1 MSSYSNQDAYT
12 ILLSALS
19 IELCRYAIG
28 KPLPLAY
35 KITRLVR
42 VITAYTGA
50 GSITTVATNSSN
62 RAYSLVNKELNKQVS
77 AEVEQ
82 QERAKHRQ
90 AQLEKAQALRVAKFE
105 KEQQLRVR
113 RAKQA

>member
-1 MSSYSNQDAYT
+1 M
-12 ILLSALS
+12 
-19 IELCRYAIG
+19 
-28 KPLPLAY
+28 
-35 KITRLVR
+35 
-42 VITAYTGA
+42 
-50 GSITTVATNSSN
+50 ATNSSN